1 MRTMRLLAGVALAG
15 LVWGTARG
23 APPTPAGSPALDLP
37 EPPNYRAGPGRI
49 DPVPAQGLL
58 PPAAAPVAAPLTQP
72 GQAVPYGMPTT
83 PLTPPSQS
91 TLVMPLTP
99 PARQAP
105 PPARPAAPAE
115 AMPVPAPAVAPS
127 VKDIPLGPADGP
139 SNDNPTGRQEPA
151 VSLEWIGPPVAR
163 VGEPVVYQLLV
174 KNICGT
180 KVHHVSVQAVVPKGT
195 TVSATEPKSTT
206 KDDLLVWELGTLEPR
221 QESRLD
227 IQLVPGSTGAVNC
240 QAFITIT
247 GGSAAHFEVRE
258 PKLTVKATAPAK
270 AVVGDPA
277 TVTLTI
283 HNPGDATAE
292 RVKVQATLS
301 DGLQSLQGQKVE
313 FQLDSLPAKES
324 RTVLI
329 PCGAKVAGEQTC
341 TALVSAEPKLSA
353 EDKVSIEVQCPK
365 LEVAVAGPGMRYLDR
380 HAALTFK
387 VTNPGTAAAEG
398 VMLVDQIPQGF
409 KIINATEGGRHD
421 FVARTVT
428 WSLGKIEAGGSKE
441 VNLELVAV
449 NPGEHRNLVSVTA
462 ARGLHAEGE
471 LLTRVEGLPALL
483 MDLIDVDDPVE
494 VGADTSYEIRVT
506 NTGTKT
512 ETNLQLTCTLPDKM
526 EFRAAKCGAPINHHV
541 EGREVIFDPLP
552 KLAPRADVIYRVSV
566 RGVDAGDLRFQARMK
581 ADGLTVP
588 VLKEESTR
596 VYGDEG
602 GSKPKAPEAAKEP
615 PKELKDLPK

>member
-1 MRTMRLLAGVALAG
+1 MRTLRMLAGLALAGV
-15 LVWGTARG
+15 VWGTARG
-23 APPTPAGSPALDLP
+23 GPPTPAGSPALELP
-37 EPPNYRAGPGRI
+37 EPPSSKAVGRI
-49 DPVPAQGLL
+49 NPVPAQDLAPPAPL
-58 PPAAAPVAAPLTQP
+58 ARPAEAAPYAAPVTPPPASPVMPPSAPAHHDALAPPAPPAAAV
-72 GQAVPYGMPTT
+72 
-83 PLTPPSQS
+83 
-91 TLVMPLTP
+91 
-99 PARQAP
+99 
-105 PPARPAAPAE
+105 PAA
-115 AMPVPAPAVAPS
+115 APS
-127 VKDIPLGPADGP
+127 VKDIALDGAAGP

-151 VSLEWIGPPVAR
+151 VSLEWIGPPLAR
-163 VGEPVVYQLLV
+163 VGEPIVYQVLV

-180 KVHHVSVQAVVPKGT
+180 KVHHVSVHAVVPKGT
-195 TVSATEPKSTT
+195 AVSATEPKATS

-227 IQLVPGSTGAVNC
+227 IQLVPAGTGAVNC
-240 QAFITIT
+240 QAFVTFT
-247 GGSAAHFEVRE
+247 GGSAARFEVRE

-277 TVTLTI
+277 TITLTI

-292 RVKVQATLS
+292 RVKVQAVLS

-313 FQLDSLPAKES
+313 FQLDSLPARES

-341 TALVSAEPKLSA
+341 SAVVTAEPKLSA
-353 EDKVSIEVQCPK
+353 EDKATIEVQCPR
-365 LEVAVAGPGMRYLDR
+365 LEVSVAGPGMRYLDR
-380 HAALTFK
+380 HAALAFK
-387 VTNPGTAAAEG
+387 VSNPGSAAAEG

-409 KIINATEGGRHD
+409 KIVNATEGGRHD

-428 WSLGKIEAGGSKE
+428 WSLGKIEAGASKE
-441 VNLELVAV
+441 VSLELVAV
-449 NPGEHRNLVSVTA
+449 NPGEHKNLVSATA

-512 ETNLQLTCTLPDKM
+512 ETNLQLTCTVPDKM

-541 EGREVIFDPLP
+541 EGREVLFDPLP

-566 RGVDAGDLRFQARMK
+566 RGVEAGDLRFQARMK

-602 GSKPKAPEAAKEP
+602 GGKPKAPEP
-615 PKELKDLPK
+615 PKELKDMPK